1 MPVSPAIKSES
12 KSRSSPLT
20 GTGVAKLTVE
30 VFPVAALEK
39 KVEGYRTVTFY
50 NHTARDLSLTIE
62 GKAVKLPAKT
72 YLETKLAQ
80 AFKWGYGDRP
90 TGSECVPDGA
100 AGLEVVFRE

>member
-1 MPVSPAIKSES
+1 MTID
-12 KSRSSPLT
+12 
-20 GTGVAKLTVE
+20 
-30 VFPVAALEK
+30 VFPVAALEN
-39 KVEGYRTVTFY
+39 KVESYRLVTFY
-50 NHTARDLSLTIE
+50 NHTNRDLHLSIE

-90 TGSECVPDGA
+90 VGREYVPEGA